1 MANATFLSK
10 KPEDTEKLGHI
21 LSGLLQSGSMV
32 VLSGSLGSGKTVF
45 VRGMAAGLNIRASI
59 VSPSY
64 TIAAVYEGDLPLTH
78 VDLYR
83 TGSDEELEL
92 LGFDELTSKSGITAV
107 EWGEK
112 AATFL
117 DETAIKVYIT
127 INSADERCIT
137 ISNIT
142 VEQKRSI
149 EREFAGIGL

>member
-1 MANATFLSK
+1 
-10 KPEDTEKLGHI
+10 
-21 LSGLLQSGSMV
+21 
-32 VLSGSLGSGKTVF
+32 
-45 VRGMAAGLNIRASI
+45 MAAGLRIGVSV

-92 LGFDELTSKSGITAV
+92 LGFDELSSKNGITAV

-112 AATFL
+112 ADTFL
-117 DETAIKVYIT
+117 DETAIRVYIT
-127 INSADERCIT
+127 ITSADERGIT

-142 VEQKRSI
+142 EEQKKSI
-149 EREFAGIGL
+149 EREFAGAGL